1 MLVVSD
7 RSFTKGLFF
16 VLVIVSMAVSLGAM
30 LLVGEWAC
38 AGQKRGSVRN
48 RKEISSDLGKARVG
62 QESRGHGGSRSEHRL
77 ETVDACRSL
86 CQAGRSLESNV

>member
-30 LLVGEWAC
+30 LLVGGGPVLAKSEV
-38 AGQKRGSVRN
+38 QL
-48 RKEISSDLGKARVG
+48 EIEEFPPISGRVG

>member
-30 LLVGEWAC
+30 LLVGGGPVLAKSGVAPIWWT
-38 AGQKRGSVRN
+38 VN
-48 RKEISSDLGKARVG
+48 RYYAESS
-62 QESRGHGGSRSEHRL
+62 
-77 ETVDACRSL
+77 
-86 CQAGRSLESNV
+86 